1 MSHARVIR
9 LATQDDTAAIVAV
22 CTRAAR
28 LAYADLVTPDYL
40 DRVVAHF
47 YNADRVSREVAP
59 AAGWFGFVVVQDA
72 AGVIGV
78 AGTGRSAERDEA
90 CELFTLYVD
99 PDAQRQGVGRALVAR
114 SIAQAGAA
122 GATHLDVAVMPGN
135 TTALRFYAA
144 CGFTLA
150 GERAIYAPHGQ
161 EGGPAAALVYTR
173 PLQGTSGL
181 RISESHQGHPPR
193 R

>member
-9 LATQDDTAAIVAV
+9 HATQDDAAAIVAV

-28 LAYADLVTPDYL
+28 LAYVDLVTPDYL
-40 DRVVAHF
+40 DRVVTHF
-47 YNADRVSREVAP
+47 YNADRVSREIAP

-72 AGVIGV
+72 AHVVGA
-78 AGTGRSAERDEA
+78 AGTGRSAERDDA

-99 PDAQRQGVGRALVAR
+99 PDAQRQGVGRALVAQ
-114 SIAQAGAA
+114 SIARARAF

-144 CGFTLA
+144 CGFTVA
-150 GERAIYAPHGQ
+150 GEREIYAPHGRD
-161 EGGPAAALVYTR
+161 GGPQMALLCTR
-173 PLQGTSGL
+173 PL
-181 RISESHQGHPPR
+181 
-193 R
+193 